1 MLRSLTGLFLLLA
14 SSPLLAQQTVQQL
27 RETAISF
34 QRQEDYSNT
43 MMVLSKALELEPNNL
58 TLNKDVAF
66 TYYLGGDF
74 KRAAE
79 RILPLTDREDA
90 DVQVFQIAGNIFQ
103 ALEENKTCEKIYKK
117 GLKKFSNS
125 GPLYSEYGELLWEM
139 KRPPEAIAQW
149 EAGINLDPSFSGNY
163 YHAAKFYYAAADKAR
178 SLVYGEIFVNLESY
192 SVRTAEIKILLL
204 ESYKRIFMAN
214 DPKAFY
220 IKPTTAFEKLF
231 LEVMN
236 RQSALALRGI
246 TTDNLL
252 TIRSRFVL
260 DWFNLSAG
268 KFPHQLF
275 DHMQYLMREG
285 MFEAY
290 NQWLFGASTE
300 PNAFQWWI
308 NNNKEQYGR
317 YVDYQR
323 NKLFRMPANQ
333 HYF

>member
-1 MLRSLTGLFLLLA
+1 MYRSLAIVVFLFI
-14 SSPLLAQQTVQQL
+14 SSSLLAQQSLQQL

-34 QRQEDYSNT
+34 QRQGDYSNT

-66 TYYLGGDF
+66 TYYLGGDL

-90 DVQVFQIAGNIFQ
+90 DVQVFQIAGNIYK

-125 GPLYSEYGELLWEM
+125 GPLFSEYGELLWEM

-149 EAGINLDPSFSGNY
+149 EAGINLDPSYSGNY

-214 DPKAFY
+214 DPKVFF

-231 LEVMN
+231 LEVMD

-246 TTDNLL
+246 TIDNLL
-252 TIRSRFVL
+252 IIRSRFVL
-260 DWFNLSAG
+260 DWFNLSGG

-275 DHMQYLMREG
+275 DHMQYLMQQG

-290 NQWLFGASTE
+290 NQWLFGAGTD
-300 PNAFQWWI
+300 PNAFQLWI
-308 NNNKEQYGR
+308 NNNKEAYGN

-323 NKLFRMPANQ
+323 NKLFRMPAGQ